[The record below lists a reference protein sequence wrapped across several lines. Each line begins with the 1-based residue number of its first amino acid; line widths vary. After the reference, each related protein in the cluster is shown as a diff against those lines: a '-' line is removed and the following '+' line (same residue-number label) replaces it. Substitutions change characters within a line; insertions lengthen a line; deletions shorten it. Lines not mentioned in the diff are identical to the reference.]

1 MFNKCYIITNLNIIT
16 GEYYGKETTKREPSK
31 EFEEVS
37 KR

>member
-16 GEYYGKETTKREPSK
+16 GENDGKETTKREPSK
-31 EFEEVS
+31 EFEDIS